1 MTAKEIIK
9 RMKEI
14 SEETG
19 ISLDDLY
26 LTASIPHQ
34 ISWNEWA
41 SMGHYNDKF
50 IVNAEPFGCVDT
62 HIVYHPDIPF
72 ILQLQP
78 NQGSTWLMAEDCSK
92 SGIPAGIPTLPE
104 DEIQKIEVA
113 QEKYREALER

>member
-1 MTAKEIIK
+1 MTAKEIIE
-9 RMKEI
+9 RMEAI

-19 ISLDDLY
+19 IGLDELY
-26 LTASIPHQ
+26 LTARIPHE

-41 SMGHYNDKF
+41 NMGHYNDQF

-78 NQGSTWLMAEDCSK
+78 NQGSTWLMANDL
-92 SGIPAGIPTLPE
+92 PDAGIPPLPE